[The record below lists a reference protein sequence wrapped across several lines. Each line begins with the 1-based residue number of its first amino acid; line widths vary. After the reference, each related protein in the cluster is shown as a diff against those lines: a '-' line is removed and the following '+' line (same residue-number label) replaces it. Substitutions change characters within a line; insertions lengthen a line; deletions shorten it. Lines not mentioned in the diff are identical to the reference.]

1 MRFACMQGG
10 RRGCDGYALKRKSRC
25 ERTSRLRPI
34 AAEKAVSRW
43 SEMRITS
50 STADGKNI
58 I

>member
-1 MRFACMQGG
+1 MQGG